1 MSSLCTQFH
10 IHAESKDTRT
20 RIMTSV
26 GSVCNG
32 CYSRTAKN
40 ERVVLGTR
48 ADQMSVFCMSCWDTA
63 EFTCSICAA
72 SPATSDVVGCD
83 TCGQWFH
90 KDCTLA
96 TAASNAQ
103 FENCSGHWECH
114 DCKAESCAH
123 VPSLSVQKEY
133 QSMFQDKVKTMNVKY
148 EKRLTNPESK
158 HRKQLREAAAA
169 ADEKERQ
176 QNQLDV
182 SAMHSQHAAEIA
194 SLKSRHED
202 LLKMTIQEKVKTM
215 SDKYETRLTNL
226 ESKHRKQ
233 LREAA
238 AATDEK
244 RCQRNQLIVSAIHSQ
259 HTSEIDSL
267 KSRHDDL
274 LKMATECCET
284 KICTLRGQHE
294 GAIAALREEF
304 RVKLE
309 RVKVKVAAKI
319 KQNKAEAC
327 QEMVRL
333 GQLANK
339 RKRDRDKMVDEVTRL
354 ANTVNHLAKRMRGQ

>member
-48 ADQMSVFCMSCWDTA
+48 AGQMSVFCMSCWDTA

-72 SPATSDVVGCD
+72 SPAASDVVGCD

-133 QSMFQDKVKTMNVKY
+133 QSMFQEKVKTMNVKY
-148 EKRLTNPESK
+148 EK
-158 HRKQLREAAAA
+158 
-169 ADEKERQ
+169 
-176 QNQLDV
+176 
-182 SAMHSQHAAEIA
+182 
-194 SLKSRHED
+194 
-202 LLKMTIQEKVKTM
+202 
-215 SDKYETRLTNL
+215 RLTNL

-244 RCQRNQLIVSAIHSQ
+244 RRQRNQLVVSAIHSQ

-294 GAIAALREEF
+294 GTIAALREEF

>member
-10 IHAESKDTRT
+10 IHAGSKDTRT

-48 ADQMSVFCMSCWDTA
+48 AGQMSVFCMSCWDTA

-72 SPATSDVVGCD
+72 SPAASDVVGCD

-103 FENCSGHWECH
+103 FENSSGHWECH

-123 VPSLSVQKEY
+123 VPSLGVQKEY
-133 QSMFQDKVKTMNVKY
+133 QSMFQ
-148 EKRLTNPESK
+148 
-158 HRKQLREAAAA
+158 A
-169 ADEKERQ
+169 
-176 QNQLDV
+176 
-182 SAMHSQHAAEIA
+182 
-194 SLKSRHED
+194 
-202 LLKMTIQEKVKTM
+202 KVKTM
-215 SDKYETRLTNL
+215 SDKYHKRMSNL
-226 ESKHRKQ
+226 ESKYLKQ
-233 LREAA
+233 VQQVSA
-238 AATDEK
+238 EK
-244 RCQRNQLIVSAIHSQ
+244 NALDQQQNQLVVDAIHSQ
-259 HTSEIDSL
+259 HESEMASL

-274 LKMATECCET
+274 LKMAIQSCET
-284 KICTLRGQHE
+284 KLSTLRGHHALEKVAHQGKLQQEVLRERARSAAVHAERAKKVIAEHE
-294 GAIAALREEF
+294 RTVAALKEKF
-304 RVKLE
+304 RAKLE
-309 RVKVKVAAKI
+309 RIKDKVVAKMN
-319 KQNKAEAC
+319 QEKASAC
-327 QEMVRL
+327 QEMGRL

-339 RKRDRDKMVDEVTRL
+339 RKRDRDKMVEEVTRL
-354 ANTVNHLAKRMRGQ
+354 ANTVNHMAKRMRGQ